1 MSTEITK
8 VEDVQEVAISHDEQ
22 AFALIQREAKALAS
36 SQLIPKHFQG
46 KIADCIIA
54 LEMAKRIGAAP
65 MAVLQS
71 IYIVHGKPSWSS
83 VFIIAMINTSKRFKP
98 LKFKY
103 SEADGD
109 TACIAYT
116 EYLDTDEKVIG
127 PKVSMSMAK
136 AEGWYDK
143 AGSKW
148 KTMPQ
153 LMLSY
158 RAATFFGRLYCP
170 DLLMGMHS
178 VEENTDVY
186 QVDKPKFKT
195 LEELNDVEN

>member
-1 MSTEITK
+1 MSEELVNKDIEE
-8 VEDVQEVAISHDEQ
+8 VVISQEEK

-46 KIADCIIA
+46 KVADCIIA
-54 LEMAKRIGAAP
+54 LEMARRINAAP
-65 MAVLQS
+65 MAVLQN

-83 VFIIAMINTSKRFKP
+83 TFIIAVINQSRRFKP

-103 SEADGD
+103 SEKDGD

-116 EYLDTDEKVIG
+116 DYLESDETITG

-170 DLLMGMHS
+170 DLLMGMHT
-178 VEENTDVY
+178 VEEM
-186 QVDKPKFKT
+186 
-195 LEELNDVEN
+195 NDVHQPREHTFKKAGDIDVDA